1 MIKLGYGE
9 SNYSVLM
16 HLIKHLPRIR
26 EGILMSGDPNGLL
39 EFIQM
44 TKEIK
49 SKKNLNAE
57 VREKLTRVLAQFK
70 TAQEKTRV
78 TQLSSIDLEAKL
90 LKGKAH
96 MEELDA
102 REKFEI
108 NARKSL
114 VEDRN
119 AKILMRRRAR

>member
-1 MIKLGYGE
+1 
-9 SNYSVLM
+9 
-16 HLIKHLPRIR
+16 
-26 EGILMSGDPNGLL
+26 MSGDPNGLL